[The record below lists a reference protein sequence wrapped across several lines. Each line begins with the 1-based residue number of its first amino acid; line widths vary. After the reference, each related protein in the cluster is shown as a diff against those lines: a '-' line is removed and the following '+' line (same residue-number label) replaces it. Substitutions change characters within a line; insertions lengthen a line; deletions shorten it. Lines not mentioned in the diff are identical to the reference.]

1 MTARTLETLIRLSAA
16 HAKAR
21 LATEVKV
28 EDAEIAVEILRFA
41 LYKEVMKRKRTAHRK
56 KRKLNTGD
64 ATGRRGD
71 EEDDEESDDED
82 SEEEEGEADKR
93 MQVPQVE
100 KAKSVSV
107 RGSPAPPPPA
117 PGPSRSQDPIWG
129 AEESQTQTQDVDMD
143 MGVDGAAGPTEEGG
157 IRDERCVI
165 LRRLKACVCG
175 RTLRLTFTSHRYR
188 VFRSRMSE
196 LWIQIFGEEASIE
209 FAVVVTAVNNGL
221 STDDLFGSEEAF
233 AALKRMED
241 DGAIMF
247 SDNMVYPI

>member
-21 LATEVKV
+21 LSTEVTV

-41 LYKEVMKRKRTAHRK
+41 LYKEVMKRKRTVRRK

-71 EEDDEESDDED
+71 GEDDEESDEDESDDED
-82 SEEEEGEADKR
+82 EGEENKR
-93 MQVPQVE
+93 MEAPVPQVE

-143 MGVDGAAGPTEEGG
+143 MDVDGAAGPTEEGG
-157 IRDERCVI
+157 IRNDRYVNFSPLSSIRVI
-165 LRRLKACVCG
+165 LNLSFIIADYKSSARGCRLCG
-175 RTLRLTFTSHRYR
+175 LRHTGTRPPFYS
-188 VFRSRMSE
+188 
-196 LWIQIFGEEASIE
+196 
-209 FAVVVTAVNNGL
+209 L
-221 STDDLFGSEEAF
+221 SSSKPSTPG
-233 AALKRMED
+233 
-241 DGAIMF
+241 
-247 SDNMVYPI
+247 